1 MKRMNVL
8 KRLGAGVAVLGAT
21 TGVAMADSAA
31 AVTAITGVGS
41 DVTTIGWAAIGVLAL
56 AAGFKYIRR
65 AF

>member
-1 MKRMNVL
+1 MKRMNVV
-8 KRLGAGVAVLGAT
+8 KRFGAGVAVLGAT
-21 TGVAMADSAA
+21 TGVAMADSAS
-31 AVTAITGVGS
+31 AVTAITAVGS

>member
-1 MKRMNVL
+1 MKPMNVV
-8 KRLGAGVAVLGAT
+8 KRFGAGVAVLGAT
-21 TGVAMADSAA
+21 TGVAMADSAS
-31 AVTAITGVGS
+31 AVAAITGVGA

>member
-21 TGVAMADSAA
+21 TGVAMADAADAA
-31 AVTAITGVGS
+31 AAITAVGS

>member
-21 TGVAMADSAA
+21 TGVAMADAA
-31 AVTAITGVGS
+31 DAVTAITAVGS

>member
-31 AVTAITGVGS
+31 AVAAIEGTGT
-41 DVTTIGWAAIGVLAL
+41 DVTAIGWAAIGVLAL

>member
-8 KRLGAGVAVLGAT
+8 KRFGAGVAVLGAT
-21 TGVAMADSAA
+21 TGVAMADSSS
-31 AVTAITGVGS
+31 AVTAITAVGS